1 MQDPSE
7 RSHGSGIRNANTGQT
22 SDRQEL
28 PKEQRGD
35 SRPAAVDTASGVRK
49 AKGVG
54 SKAGTG
60 GAEEDPQE
68 MDAAGE
74 DRKIDRLARDPA
86 EGPAPRK

>member
-1 MQDPSE
+1 MQDPNE

-35 SRPAAVDTASGVRK
+35 SRPAAVDAASGARK

-54 SKAGTG
+54 SKAGAG
-60 GAEEDPQE
+60 GAEGDPQE

-74 DRKIDRLARDPA
+74 DRKISRLARDPA

>member
-1 MQDPSE
+1 MQDPDE

-35 SRPAAVDTASGVRK
+35 SRPAANDDVRLPQKGTRGTKPAS
-49 AKGVG
+49 AD
-54 SKAGTG
+54 
-60 GAEEDPQE
+60 AEVDPQE

-74 DRKIDRLARDPA
+74 DRTIDRLARDPA